1 MESHFTTGI
10 IIGIIIGVVGV
21 KIFAPTETPAV
32 SSSEPQV
39 QTKTVVVPRY
49 VNTYYDDDYSG
60 GDGWDNDF
68 DYSSVG
74 FHEHIRGR

>member
-1 MESHFTTGI
+1 MESNFTTGI

-21 KIFAPTETPAV
+21 KIFAPADIPAV
-32 SSSEPQV
+32 SSEPQV
-39 QTKTVVVPRY
+39 QTKTVVAPRY

-60 GDGWDNDF
+60 GDGWNNDF

-74 FHEHIRGR
+74 FHKHIRGR

>member
-1 MESHFTTGI
+1 MESNFTTGI

-21 KIFAPTETPAV
+21 KIFAPADIPTV
-32 SSSEPQV
+32 SSEPQV
-39 QTKTVVVPRY
+39 QAKTVVVPRY